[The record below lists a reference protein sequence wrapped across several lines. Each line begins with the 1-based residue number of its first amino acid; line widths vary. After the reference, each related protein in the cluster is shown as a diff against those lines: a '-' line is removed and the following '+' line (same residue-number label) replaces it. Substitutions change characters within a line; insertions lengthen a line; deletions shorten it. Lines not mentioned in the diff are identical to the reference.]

1 MVLLWKDYGKT
12 SFRLIWVGFRFWDAA
27 CCSPVDMVFMCWC
40 VWVLN
45 PATLA
50 VGHLEAASPADL

>member
-12 SFRLIWVGFRFWDAA
+12 SFLLIWVGFRFWDAA

-45 PATLA
+45 LQ
-50 VGHLEAASPADL
+50 HLLLVI